1 MKIIALFL
9 TLLSVGSLIST
20 FGLLWIGRSNRG
32 SEDWRDKPPAL
43 FKITRPIV
51 NLFVERIAKNMSPQQ
66 YDQLKAR
73 LDAGG
78 VTYAISPEEF
88 IATRRVSL
96 VIATMLF
103 VYFYR
108 NLNLESYQ
116 VLLLGL
122 IIPLGYY
129 YPDIWLRDATK
140 RRHSL
145 IEKQFPF
152 FLDLLVLT
160 MRAGLN
166 FSSAMAHSVE
176 KMAPGPVR
184 EEFGRMIRETRTGV
198 PRSKSL
204 TDIAG
209 RVNMPAVTNFVSVVN
224 QAEEVGGELGEVL
237 AAQAEQRRKE
247 RFLKAEKL
255 ANQAPMKMLFPLIG
269 FLFPITF
276 IIVMF
281 PIVIKGRDMGLYSLF
296 GN

>member
-1 MKIIALFL
+1 MIVFILFL
-9 TLLSVGSLIST
+9 VMFSLASIVSTLGFV
-20 FGLLWIGRSNRG
+20 WIGRSSRG
-32 SEDWRDKPPAL
+32 AEDWRDKPPVL
-43 FKITRPIV
+43 FKLTRPFV
-51 NLFVERIAKNMSPQQ
+51 NLFVERIAKSISPETSA
-66 YDQLKAR
+66 LIKAK
-73 LDAGG
+73 LDAAG

-88 IATRRVSL
+88 IATRRVSV
-96 VIATMLF
+96 VIATLLF
-103 VYFYR
+103 TYFYR
-108 NLNLESYQ
+108 SLDLANYQ
-116 VLLLGL
+116 VALLALL
-122 IIPLGYY
+122 IPLGYY

-140 RRHSL
+140 RRHSM

-152 FLDLLVLT
+152 FLDLLVLS

-166 FSSAMAHSVE
+166 FASAMGHSVE

-184 EEFGRMIRETRTGV
+184 EEFARLIRETRTGV
-198 PRSKSL
+198 PRHKSL
-204 TDIAG
+204 TEIG
-209 RVNMPAVTNFVSVVN
+209 KRVDMPAVTNFVSVVN

-276 IIVMF
+276 VIVMF

>member
-1 MKIIALFL
+1 VIGALF
-9 TLLSVGSLIST
+9 
-20 FGLLWIGRSNRG
+20 F
-32 SEDWRDKPPAL
+32 
-43 FKITRPIV
+43 
-51 NLFVERIAKNMSPQQ
+51 
-66 YDQLKAR
+66 
-73 LDAGG
+73 
-78 VTYAISPEEF
+78 TYI
-88 IATRRVSL
+88 
-96 VIATMLF
+96 
-103 VYFYR
+103 YR
-108 NLNLESYQ
+108 NLDLAFYQ
-116 VLLLGL
+116 VVLCAL

-140 RRHSL
+140 RRHAL

-152 FLDLLVLT
+152 FLDLLVLS

-198 PRSKSL
+198 PRHQSL

-296 GN
+296 GS